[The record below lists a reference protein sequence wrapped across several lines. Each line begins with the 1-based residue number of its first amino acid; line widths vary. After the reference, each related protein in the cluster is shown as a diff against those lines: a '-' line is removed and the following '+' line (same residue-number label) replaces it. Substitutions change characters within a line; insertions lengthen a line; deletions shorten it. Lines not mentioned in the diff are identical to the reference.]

1 MHFTLTLYVIQKWG
15 VLKYKLSNVMGKV
28 TLSFDGIATEVSK

>member
-1 MHFTLTLYVIQKWG
+1 MYLTLTLYVIQKWD
-15 VLKYKLSNVMGKV
+15 VLKFKLSNIMGKV